1 MHCSRVRIRRVGST
15 PGGAVLEGRC
25 GARHV
30 LRRRR
35 DRHCNEPLGH
45 ALVGVVVLVLALPVI
60 LCCKDGKARRQYLAS
75 KLNLQKGVFDAVR
88 IRFPAPPAGP
98 QAGPHLVLIGPGEVK
113 LAAQVLVEGESH
125 LVPALN
131 GGCDDLPYSC
141 RSKAAPVQQGEPR
154 AQRGRSGA
162 AAGSASAV

>member
-1 MHCSRVRIRRVGST
+1 M
-15 PGGAVLEGRC
+15 
-25 GARHV
+25 
-30 LRRRR
+30 
-35 DRHCNEPLGH
+35 
-45 ALVGVVVLVLALPVI
+45 
-60 LCCKDGKARRQYLAS
+60 AS

-154 AQRGRSGA
+154 AQRERSGA
-162 AAGSASAV
+162 AAGSASAVYVNFLLAGLNSPGRLGRPSSTKGRPSHSALVTLTLLNSGEPTPQAGLLTGHRVCLEEGHPD